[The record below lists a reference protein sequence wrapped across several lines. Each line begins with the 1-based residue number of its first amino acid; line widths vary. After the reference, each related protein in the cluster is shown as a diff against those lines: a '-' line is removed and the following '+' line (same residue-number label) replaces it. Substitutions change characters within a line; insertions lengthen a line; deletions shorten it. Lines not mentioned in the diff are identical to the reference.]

1 MKAIIVFIIL
11 SLFTPYALADEVSHT
26 AAAEELILLSN
37 PDQILQQVWDQ
48 IGSMVD
54 QQFQQMG
61 APEEYRPVYKKYT
74 DKMFKVLEAEL
85 SLENMRDDM
94 ISMYVNTYTESE
106 IRAISEFYK
115 SPAGKALL
123 EKMPKLLQESMAMT
137 QKKMPQIMQKIQAIS
152 QEMARELESLK
163 DQQQS
168 Q

>member
-1 MKAIIVFIIL
+1 
-11 SLFTPYALADEVSHT
+11 
-26 AAAEELILLSN
+26 
-37 PDQILQQVWDQ
+37 
-48 IGSMVD
+48 
-54 QQFQQMG
+54 
-61 APEEYRPVYKKYT
+61 
-74 DKMFKVLEAEL
+74 
-85 SLENMRDDM
+85 M